1 MKVMSL
7 RNRVSVDKETVS
19 VDYLSI
25 KFDNLKTY
33 PHPAFVDTKMGTVLH
48 GTSNSNFCL
57 FPGQFLEKPIHPW
70 ILPGATSPATVVTT
84 KYTDIVKL
92 YKGDNI
98 KRVFVDLIA
107 SRNPNILDISSD
119 RKEYVDY
126 LSREV
131 SIMFGSTIDDNINLK
146 NQLIDA
152 LHEEDFF
159 AYVSSLGL

>member
-1 MKVMSL
+1 M
-7 RNRVSVDKETVS
+7 
-19 VDYLSI
+19 
-25 KFDNLKTY
+25 
-33 PHPAFVDTKMGTVLH
+33 DTKMGTVLH

-70 ILPGATSPATVVTT
+70 TLPGATSPATVVTT
-84 KYTDIVKL
+84 KYTDIIKL

-107 SRNPNILDISSD
+107 SRNPIILDISSD
-119 RKEYVDY
+119 RKEYVAY

-131 SIMFGSTIDDNINLK
+131 SMMFSSAIDDNINLK

-159 AYVSSLGL
+159 TYVSSLSL